1 MAISIETL
9 VLAKNFA
16 KSYTDAVVATFPRGM
31 VYRGAVDYYSDLPS
45 NAEVGDVY
53 TVKYAG
59 STGED
64 PLGAEY
70 GWGTYD
76 GVDQWIDLG
85 PDLSSYQPLLVSG
98 ENIKTINGNSILGSG
113 DMRIATNQDFPSSWS
128 SYTSGTTKAFC
139 DVVNADATAVEGMSY
154 LGEVTFSDL
163 PFNGNGEIVVQIING
178 TGTSNKVIH
187 LILTSGNVAPYR
199 WEYTYW
205 NNGSNVSGWIAYA
218 TAESAKD
225 LFYCTYGTTTYAQ
238 ITQALSDG
246 KLPICIYSD
255 RFYKYDLKSP
265 TDRYI
270 FNASYADALYSL
282 NIQSNDTW
290 GAGNYQFEITSN
302 KVTSISSSS
311 TNAQYPSAK
320 CVYDFVQPNPTLVGT
335 EAALTG
341 LKINGTSYKVPTFD
355 PTTISGYDATK
366 TQVLT
371 NNNGTIEWA
380 EATTFAALNSAQY
393 GTPNVTLFAV
403 ADGSV
408 LATSDTSEPV
418 APAVE

>member
-31 VYRGAVDYYSDLPS
+31 AYRGAVDYYSDLPS
-45 NAEVGDVY
+45 DAENGDVY

-64 PLGAEY
+64 PLGVEY
-70 GWGTYD
+70 GWGTYE
-76 GVDQWIDLG
+76 GTDQWVDLG
-85 PDLSSYQPLLVSG
+85 PDLSRYQPLLVSG

-113 DMRIATNQDFPSSWS
+113 NMIIATNYEFPSSWS

-163 PFNGNGEIVVQIING
+163 PFSGNAEIVVQIMNG

-205 NNGSNVSGWIAYA
+205 NNGSNVSGWRTWLSTEGGTVTGDIKLADYNTNIVDNNGNNLVGYKSNHHVKLA
-218 TAESAKD
+218 NSAQR
-225 LFYCTYGTTTYAQ
+225 TY
-238 ITQALSDG
+238 
-246 KLPICIYSD
+246 IYS
-255 RFYKYDLKSP
+255 
-265 TDRYI
+265 
-270 FNASYADALYSL
+270 N
-282 NIQSNDTW
+282 SNDLVHDK
-290 GAGNYQFEITSN
+290 AGNEYIILDTSN
-302 KVTSISSSS
+302 TS
-311 TNAQYPSAK
+311 A
-320 CVYDFVQPNPTLVGT
+320 NPTLAGT
-335 EAALTG
+335 ETALTG
-341 LKINGTSYKVPTFD
+341 LKINGTSYKIPTFD

-371 NNNGTIEWA
+371 NNHGTIEWA

-393 GTPNVTLFAV
+393 GTPDVTLFAV